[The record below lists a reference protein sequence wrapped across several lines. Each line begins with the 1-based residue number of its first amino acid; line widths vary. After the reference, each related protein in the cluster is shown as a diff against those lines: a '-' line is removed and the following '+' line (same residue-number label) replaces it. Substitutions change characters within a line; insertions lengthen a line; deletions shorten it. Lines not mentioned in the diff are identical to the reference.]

1 MHASSQQHF
10 SIFIVIA
17 TNSDADHWGG
27 GGGGDDLQFWTF
39 WSVIVQLLTDIGGY
53 DSRLVPII
61 GRDTAKI
68 LRDNPSSPPEF
79 APPKPG

>member
-27 GGGGDDLQFWTF
+27 GGDDLQF
-39 WSVIVQLLTDIGGY
+39 
-53 DSRLVPII
+53 
-61 GRDTAKI
+61 
-68 LRDNPSSPPEF
+68 
-79 APPKPG
+79 